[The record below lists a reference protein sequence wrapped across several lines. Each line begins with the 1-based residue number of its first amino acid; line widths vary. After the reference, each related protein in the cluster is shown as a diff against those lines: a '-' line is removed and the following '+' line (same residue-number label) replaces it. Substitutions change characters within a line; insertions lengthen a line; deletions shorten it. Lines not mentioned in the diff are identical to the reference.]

1 MSTGP
6 GGSENL
12 QTGEAVARIPDQ
24 LDAIRWGQ
32 SKSGYVPAGGR
43 DDYADRAGLP
53 RLPQSQNGLEHLD
66 AAFAQSKRGVG
77 VRSGP
82 IRHPT
87 ARLPAWDESGER
99 PTGVGDPPATST
111 TASDG
116 LATLAPVT
124 GISGDFP
131 GDRSKPRGV
140 GLWLS

>member
-24 LDAIRWGQ
+24 WDAIRWGQ

-66 AAFAQSKRGVG
+66 AAFAQSKRWHPPREASEFDPA
-77 VRSGP
+77 RSGTP
-82 IRHPT
+82 PPGFRRGMSPVSDPRVSVT
-87 ARLPAWDESGER
+87 RQPRPRRPAMDWQ
-99 PTGVGDPPATST
+99 P
-111 TASDG
+111 
-116 LATLAPVT
+116 
-124 GISGDFP
+124 
-131 GDRSKPRGV
+131 
-140 GLWLS
+140 